1 MIRII
6 ALFISAALTLA
17 SIEADAACLRGAA
30 GCGVGF
36 HGAGAGAGARGV
48 GVVPGNHHAGNRNG
62 GVNRV
67 GRRR

>member
-17 SIEADAACLRGAA
+17 SIEADAACLPGAA

-36 HGAGAGAGARGV
+36 HGAGAGARGV
-48 GVVPGNHHAGNRNG
+48 GVAPGNHHAGNRNG